1 MAEDQSADAPRQ
13 RVVRVPGARR
23 AKLTAVPGAD
33 VSPEPPLTPVQKPPT
48 ARRTPDAD
56 PSPKGPNDDRMRED
70 VPPHY

>member
-13 RVVRVPGARR
+13 RVVRVP
-23 AKLTAVPGAD
+23 D
-33 VSPEPPLTPVQKPPT
+33 VSPEPPFTPVQKPPT

-56 PSPKGPNDDRMRED
+56 PLPKGPNDDRMRED